1 MKKLLMSIVLIVA
14 GLALTVAIAQQADQP
29 AERPAEDP
37 AGAAVPGPAAAPE
50 ADQPPAEPENADEV
64 LAKVGQTEITR
75 GQVYKLMDQYRVPP
89 AQREQFLSRAL
100 DGMIAEIINDKF
112 MAQLEI
118 EAKKEDVDK
127 IKEAMAARAKQV
139 GMTLEQA
146 LAMQGMTEEDLVN
159 QARIQAL
166 VEKVTAEKKVD
177 AYIKAHPG
185 FFDGSGVTVKVLFL
199 PSAFT
204 DETKKQIA
212 ARKQLA
218 EIAKKVREDKTTLA
232 KAAESDEELDL
243 QTLEKVTFLEIT
255 PLIGTVAFGLE
266 PGKVSEPI
274 RFPNGLALVQVEQ
287 TVSAG
292 QVAQRRQEERK
303 EEMAEKAK
311 WLLSRNGGQ
320 ASEKEIQTL
329 LDKHADYVDGT
340 EVTASHILLKL
351 EEGAGDEKVAEARKK
366 LQDLAKKIRDGEMTF
381 AEAAKEHSAC
391 PSSAEGGNL
400 GAFTYDRMV
409 GPFSKVA
416 FDTEVGKIAGPVRTQ
431 FGLHLIK
438 VTDRSEPAKPGEPT
452 EADKREKAKEALM
465 ADLQKDLFA
474 VAIQNPV
481 VIYYEPP
488 AAPELP
494 PVVPQP
500 EQVDPDA
507 SAPGD
512 AVEEAP
518 ADTAPKAG
526 QAD

>member
-1 MKKLLMSIVLIVA
+1 MIIVLIVA
-14 GLALTVAIAQQADQP
+14 GLALTVAIAQQAAEP
-29 AERPAEDP
+29 AEQPAEDP
-37 AGAAVPGPAAAPE
+37 AGVAVPGPAEAP
-50 ADQPPAEPENADEV
+50 QPPQAPAEPENADEV

-75 GQVYKLMDQYRVPP
+75 GQVYQLMDQYRVPP

-112 MAQLEI
+112 MAQLDV
-118 EAKKEDVDK
+118 EAKKEDIDK
-127 IKEAMAARAKQV
+127 IKEGIAARAKQV

-177 AYIKAHPG
+177 AYLEAHPG
-185 FFDGSGVTVKVLFL
+185 FFDGSGITAKVLFL

-204 DETKKQIA
+204 DETKKQVA
-212 ARKQLA
+212 AREQLA
-218 EIAKKVREDKTTLA
+218 QIAKKVRQGKTTLD
-232 KAAESDEELDL
+232 KAAESDKELDL

-255 PLIGTVAFGLE
+255 PLIGAVAFDLE
-266 PGKVSEPI
+266 PGKISDPI

-287 TVSAG
+287 TVSTE
-292 QVAQRRQEERK
+292 QVAQRREKERK

-320 ASEKEIQTL
+320 ASEEEIQTL
-329 LDKHADYVDGT
+329 LNQHADYVDGT

-351 EEGAGDEKVAEARKK
+351 EEGASDEKVAEARKK
-366 LQDLAKKIRDGEMTF
+366 LEDLAKKIRAEELTF

-391 PSSAEGGNL
+391 PSSAQGGDL

-465 ADLQKDLFA
+465 ADLQKDLFD
-474 VAIQNPV
+474 VAMKNPV

-500 EQVDPDA
+500 EPVDPDA
-507 SAPGD
+507 AAPGD
-512 AVEEAP
+512 AVEDAP
-518 ADTAPKAG
+518 AEAKPEDKQAG
-526 QAD
+526 